1 MNKISKVIKENKW
14 RLHVINTDKFKMS
27 RFSVNFILPKDM
39 IRSPMT
45 KLMLSV
51 MMRGSE
57 NYPTITHINRKLDEL
72 YDTTVSLRNMSF
84 GDKCIFQISCKVLD
98 NKYRLA
104 GDECDILAEVLA
116 VLSDILYHPLK
127 DGDGLLL
134 SQYVESERKI
144 MIDAI
149 NSRINDQ
156 RAYAARQCNKLMF
169 EGTPYAISVGGEL
182 DTVSSFTPKQLTE
195 NIERFFD
202 DARVECYYVGN
213 ESADHI
219 HSLLV
224 EHFDFPNST
233 EKIFTYGEKPFE
245 SNRSDI
251 QMKNEDMDVSQGR
264 LEIGYR
270 CGTVLSDKE
279 YAAMALF
286 NEIWGGSS
294 VSKLFMNVR
303 ERKSLCYYCYSSY
316 HSATGT
322 INVGC
327 GIKPENYGVAM
338 DEISRQ
344 LDEMK
349 MGRFTDEEMLT
360 SKRTVISG
368 YKQITDSAAGMEGF
382 YLRRT
387 VADVE
392 YSPKDCI
399 SFIEDVKREDIV
411 EAANRVCM
419 DTVYF
424 INGIA
429 DEEELDNE

>member
-1 MNKISKVIKENKW
+1 MNKNSKVIKENKW

-27 RFSVNFILPKDM
+27 RFSLNFILPKDTV
-39 IRSPMT
+39 RSPLT

-57 NYPTITHINRKLDEL
+57 NYPTITHINKKLDEL
-72 YDTTVSLRNMSF
+72 YDTTVSLRNLSF
-84 GDKCIFQISCKVLD
+84 GDKCIFQISCKVLN

-104 GDECDILAEVLA
+104 DDECDILDGVLA
-116 VLSDILYHPLK
+116 VVSDILCRPLK
-127 DGDGLLL
+127 DSDGLLT

-144 MIDAI
+144 MIDSI
-149 NSRINDQ
+149 NARINDQ
-156 RAYAARQCNKLMF
+156 RAYAARQCNSLMF

-182 DTVSSFTPKQLTE
+182 ETVSSFTREQLTA
-195 NIERFFD
+195 NIDRFFSE
-202 DARVECYYVGN
+202 ARVECYYVGN
-213 ESADHI
+213 ESADYV
-219 HSLLV
+219 HSMLLKY
-224 EHFDFPNST
+224 FDFPNDAENSV
-233 EKIFTYGEKPFE
+233 TYTEKPFE
-245 SNRSDI
+245 SKRDNVQTKI
-251 QMKNEDMDVSQGR
+251 EDMDVSQGR

-270 CGTVLSDKE
+270 CGVVLSDKE
-279 YAAMALF
+279 YAAMAVF

-327 GIKPENYGVAM
+327 GIKPENYEIAM
-338 DEISRQ
+338 GEISYQ
-344 LDEMK
+344 LDQMK
-349 MGRFTDEEMLT
+349 QGIFTDEEILT
-360 SKRTVISG
+360 AKRTIISG
-368 YKQITDSAAGMEGF
+368 YKQITDSVAGMEGF

-387 VADVE
+387 VADIE
-392 YSPKDCI
+392 CSQEDCI
-399 SFIEDVKREDIV
+399 NLIEAVTKEDIV
-411 EAANRVCM
+411 LAAERVCM

-424 INGIA
+424 LNGIA